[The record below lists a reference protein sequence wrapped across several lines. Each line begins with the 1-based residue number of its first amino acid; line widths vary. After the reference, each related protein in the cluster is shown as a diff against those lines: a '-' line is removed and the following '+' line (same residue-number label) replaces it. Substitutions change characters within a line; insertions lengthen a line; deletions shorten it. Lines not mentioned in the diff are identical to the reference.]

1 MEGLQKIGYIAL
13 TNPDGSLQLGIPVYI
28 RVKELNEHGT
38 TDQQEQLVKEAIK
51 TMLDYYEGQIA
62 EYMAEMKKSKQGGK
76 ANDGFCE
83 NAANSNECV
92 SDQELHSLP
101 DCRNETRPRA

>member
-13 TNPDGSLQLGIPVYI
+13 TNPDGSLQLGVPVYI

-51 TMLDYYEGQIA
+51 TMLEYYESQIA
-62 EYMAEMKKSKQGGK
+62 EHMAELKKSKQGGQS
-76 ANDGFCE
+76 DGFCV

-92 SDQELHSLP
+92 SDEQLYSLS
-101 DCRNETRPRA
+101 DSRNETRPRA